1 MSFGVSISGTVSIGT
16 SGTMS
21 TVSEVSFVP
30 DDENSLAF
38 NRSSAIPSS
47 ANAGFVDCQS
57 APAAA
62 IPNNAPR
69 RVDVVVTTPSLD
81 DP

>member
-1 MSFGVSISGTVSIGT
+1 
-16 SGTMS
+16 
-21 TVSEVSFVP
+21 
-30 DDENSLAF
+30 
-38 NRSSAIPSS
+38 
-47 ANAGFVDCQS
+47 VDCQS